1 LKKSAG
7 HFLEIEVTGTE
18 FTLNMIQR
26 EKNLTVLKQISE
38 NVFGSRQ
45 DIRFSGGNPV
55 GEHGRKKKNDNQL
68 KQNALNHPLVADAIE
83 IFEGKL
89 LEVKILKG
97 SKNKESTKSYLYDN
111 NS

>member
-1 LKKSAG
+1 MYSAAG
-7 HFLEIEVTGTE
+7 RI
-18 FTLNMIQR
+18 
-26 EKNLTVLKQISE
+26 
-38 NVFGSRQ
+38 FGFQAETRSV
-45 DIRFSGGNPV
+45 NTA
-55 GEHGRKKKNDNQL
+55 EKKKNDNQL